1 MCLRPGGDGGE
12 EGGGRAGACRAFPF
26 TTTPSPPVVG
36 GGIWEQTGFRAL
48 LTWEQKHPRAGV
60 PPLKLGDVRS
70 NICSAYPG
78 DPAQERE
85 PVTLSH
91 MLSEPD
97 VRVLCKIHQ
106 THAAFRWQHTSG
118 KGEGLV
124 PSVRIPGGAR
134 GGSRI
139 HLIQGRRE
147 SGPSLTWLC
156 R

>member
-1 MCLRPGGDGGE
+1 MCLRPGGGQSGCSQ
-12 EGGGRAGACRAFPF
+12 GLPLHHNPP
-26 TTTPSPPVVG
+26 TPMVG
-36 GGIWEQTGFRAL
+36 GGIREQTGFRAL

-60 PPLKLGDVRS
+60 PPPQTRDARS

-85 PVTLSH
+85 PVTLAH

-147 SGPSLTWLC
+147 SGPSPSWLC
-156 R
+156 RGGR